1 MPITNPNY
9 APGFPRAGFSPALD
23 ALQQLGSASPG
34 SGMVANPHRLTEAP
48 GDMGPAFNPTVDPF
62 PSGAGKA
69 LEDYQPW
76 TTSTTPAIPGTP
88 QMTPPPATPPAEVS
102 GPDQILASLRMAYP
116 GNRQHI
122 IQGMAPERREKPST
136 PAIEG

>member
-1 MPITNPNY
+1 MPVTNPNY
-9 APGFPRAGFSPALD
+9 APGFPRVGFSPALD
-23 ALQQLGSASPG
+23 ALQQLGSASPS
-34 SGMVANPHRLTEAP
+34 SGMAANPNRLTEAS
-48 GDMGPAFNPTVDPF
+48 DTSVDPF

-69 LEDYQPW
+69 LQDYQPW
-76 TTSTTPAIPGTP
+76 MTSTTPAIPGTP

-122 IQGMAPERREKPST
+122 IQGMAPERREKPSV
-136 PAIEG
+136 PALEG

>member
-1 MPITNPNY
+1 MPVTNPNY

-23 ALQQLGSASPG
+23 ALQQLGSASPA
-34 SGMVANPHRLTEAP
+34 SGMVANPNRLTEAP
-48 GDMGPAFNPTVDPF
+48 DASLGGLDN
-62 PSGAGKA
+62 
-69 LEDYQPW
+69 YQPW
-76 TTSTTPAIPGTP
+76 ETSTTPAIPGTP

-122 IQGMAPERREKPST
+122 IQNMAPERREKPSA

>member
-1 MPITNPNY
+1 MPVTNPNY
-9 APGFPRAGFSPALD
+9 GPGFPKAGFSPALD

-48 GDMGPAFNPTVDPF
+48 DVSVDPF

-69 LEDYQPW
+69 LEEYQPW

-122 IQGMAPERREKPST
+122 IQGMAPERREKPSF